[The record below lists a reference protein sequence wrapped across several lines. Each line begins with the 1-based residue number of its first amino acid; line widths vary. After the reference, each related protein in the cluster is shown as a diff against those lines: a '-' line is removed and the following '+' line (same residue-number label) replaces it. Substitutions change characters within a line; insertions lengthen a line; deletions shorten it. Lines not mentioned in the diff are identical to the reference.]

1 MKYMQDRSN
10 NLLMNA
16 INTALHSL
24 RQWTDPAYEGSPFD
38 ADVDYA
44 TPVSKIK
51 PVFLRKKA
59 LIRM

>member
-1 MKYMQDRSN
+1 MKTMIDKPN
-10 NLLMNA
+10 NLFMNA
-16 INTALHSL
+16 INIALHSL

-38 ADVDYA
+38 PDVDYA